1 MNNSGGTDAI
11 APDGSPE
18 PSQNKNI
25 LWRRVW
31 ALSALQGTIT
41 LSWVFYKLYLGSLL
55 VDFGLPKSMAAGVL
69 LLEDVLAIAIEPLMG
84 GLSDGGMR
92 WMGTRFPFISAGVI
106 LSSALFV
113 SIPTLTTL
121 VEPGPDSW
129 LRWLLPG
136 LLVMWALAMMVFR
149 SPALA
154 LLGKYAKPRDLP
166 KASSLVIFVSSIT
179 RAFASKSSSFILSL
193 GPELTF
199 TIASIGVL
207 GTAAVLRAVDAADK
221 AVQESSNES
230 SSEGTNQGSNPQE
243 LPTTQDADE
252 PVAAE
257 PKHLF
262 LALALI
268 FATGIAV
275 TWGSSFLMETF
286 KSLMAE
292 GVANAKLALDI
303 ALAMTAVPAGY
314 WATRVGNRL
323 GMLVGIGACMGCLL
337 LMGLL
342 PTGAILA
349 IAAIGLVA
357 FFNLVRNG
365 GFPLAISLVTPQRI
379 GLAIGIYLAGGKVV
393 ASLQQAARLGI
404 VLNPFGEMTLV
415 KGAIAG
421 SIAFVAAAGC
431 IAASRLVQPSDSV

>member
-11 APDGSPE
+11 APDRSPE

-41 LSWVFYKLYLGSLL
+41 LSWVLYKLYLGSLL

-69 LLEDVLAIAIEPLMG
+69 LVEDALAIAIEPLMG

-113 SIPTLTTL
+113 SIPTLTTF

-149 SPALA
+149 SPALT

-179 RAFASKSSSFILSL
+179 RAFASISSPFILSL
-193 GPELTF
+193 GPGVTF
-199 TIASIGVL
+199 TIASLSML
-207 GTAAVLRAVDAADK
+207 GTAAVLRAVDAAET
-221 AVQESSNES
+221 AARESSNESSNES
-230 SSEGTNQGSNPQE
+230 SSQISNQGSNPQE
-243 LPTTQDADE
+243 PPTTQEADE

-257 PKHLF
+257 PKYLL
-262 LALALI
+262 LALGLI
-268 FATGIAV
+268 FATGITV
-275 TWGSSFLMETF
+275 SWGSHFLVETF

-292 GVANAKLALDI
+292 RAANAKLALDI

-323 GMLVGIGACMGCLL
+323 GMLVGIGACMGFLL
-337 LMGLL
+337 LMGFL
-342 PTGAILA
+342 PNGAILA

-357 FFNLVRNG
+357 FFNLVGNG

-379 GLAIGIYLAGGKVV
+379 GLAIGIYLAGSK
-393 ASLQQAARLGI
+393 AAAILQGI
-404 VLNPFGEMTLV
+404 VFSPFGEMTLV

-431 IAASRLVQPSDSV
+431 IAASRLVQTSNSV